1 LIEKFSLQTSLNPQ
15 TAAYDTLERDHASA
29 KDEILSLKE
38 KLSLRVKRVDEMFLA
53 HQKEISAM
61 KLEYEKELL
70 IRDEKLELLKNHLE
84 KSMDEKSW

>member
-1 LIEKFSLQTSLNPQ
+1 
-15 TAAYDTLERDHASA
+15 
-29 KDEILSLKE
+29 
-38 KLSLRVKRVDEMFLA
+38 
-53 HQKEISAM
+53 M